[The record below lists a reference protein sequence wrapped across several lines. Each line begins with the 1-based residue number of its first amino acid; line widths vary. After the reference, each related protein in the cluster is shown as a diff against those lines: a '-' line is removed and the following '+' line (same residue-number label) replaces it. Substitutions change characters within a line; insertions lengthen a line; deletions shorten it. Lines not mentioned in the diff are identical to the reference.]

1 METIERNLYEYDGYC
16 PIGLKSAIADYES
29 GKDVGEI
36 NNKVDF
42 IARMHIEKKFRH
54 LINAYRYETDYFP
67 QYTHV
72 DQIYNNINNRKF
84 RFEPK

>member
-1 METIERNLYEYDGYC
+1 MDTYERNLYSHEGYA
-16 PIGLKSAIADYES
+16 PIGLQDALEDYED
-29 GKDVGEI
+29 GKEI
-36 NNKVDF
+36 ETLNNKVDF

-72 DQIYNNINNRKF
+72 DQIYNNIKNRNY
-84 RFEPK
+84 RFNE